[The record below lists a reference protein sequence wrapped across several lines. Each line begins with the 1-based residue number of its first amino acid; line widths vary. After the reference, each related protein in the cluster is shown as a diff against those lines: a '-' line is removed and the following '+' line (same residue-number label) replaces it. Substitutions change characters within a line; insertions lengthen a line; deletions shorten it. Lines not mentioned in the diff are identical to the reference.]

1 MDLDLANRRVLVTG
15 SSSGIGTGI
24 AQEFAAEGAL
34 VVVHGRNEER
44 ANAVA
49 DGIRAAGGQ
58 AAVAVGDLSNNEG
71 ASAVAQAALAAFGG
85 IDILINNAGGGSE
98 IAEDVSFFKMTP
110 EDLIYTYEAN
120 TVAAF
125 RLIQAL
131 VPAMRERGWG
141 RVINIASA
149 AGVTPTSA
157 QPDYGPAK
165 AAMINLSLGLS
176 KTLKMTGV
184 TVNCVS
190 PGMTMTENLVSGMLT
205 TFAQKRGWG
214 DDVQRAKDYFVKGT
228 GQTANRPAEVAD
240 IAYACVMLA
249 SPRADI
255 INGTNFH
262 VDAGISPAIN

>member
-149 AGVTPTSA
+149 AG
-157 QPDYGPAK
+157 
-165 AAMINLSLGLS
+165 
-176 KTLKMTGV
+176 
-184 TVNCVS
+184 
-190 PGMTMTENLVSGMLT
+190 
-205 TFAQKRGWG
+205 
-214 DDVQRAKDYFVKGT
+214 
-228 GQTANRPAEVAD
+228 
-240 IAYACVMLA
+240 
-249 SPRADI
+249 
-255 INGTNFH
+255 
-262 VDAGISPAIN
+262 